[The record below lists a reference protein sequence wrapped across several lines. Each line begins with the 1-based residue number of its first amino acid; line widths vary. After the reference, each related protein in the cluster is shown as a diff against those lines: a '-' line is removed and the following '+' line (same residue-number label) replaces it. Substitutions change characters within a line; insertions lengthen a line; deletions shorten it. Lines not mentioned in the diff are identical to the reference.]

1 MDSDG
6 AEHCFAVADDV
17 LSTNRCSPVDVK
29 VALG

>member
-6 AEHCFAVADDV
+6 AEHCFSVADDV
-17 LSTNRCSPVDVK
+17 LSTNKLSPVDVN